1 MSPVTSEDIAQ
12 SIVVLLFD
20 STPLSSVVDPELAIL
35 PNATSHSHILKPVVI
50 SVTVVSG
57 VSLLILI
64 LLTIMVLKIKCLKKK
79 ESMNKDCDSNDNQCE
94 VIYETCDM
102 AECSSIVNTIKDEGK
117 NTTFFSDCISRPT
130 VTVESNT
137 YYKNENSN
145 IYSSVYDDVNS
156 EANVAYG
163 VLSNTKDKISVVG
176 YINSFMW

>member
-12 SIVVLLFD
+12 SIVMLLFD

-64 LLTIMVLKIKCLKKK
+64 LLTITVLKIKCLKKK

-117 NTTFFSDCISRPT
+117 NTSFSDCISRPT

-137 YYKNENSN
+137 YYENESSN

-163 VLSNTKDKISVVG
+163 VLSNTKDKISEVG
-176 YINSFMW
+176 